1 MNPTMKK
8 IIFLLPVFAI
18 IGLMASA
25 QQVLDTPPLDGV
37 YVKNNIA
44 ERKPI
49 TYPYVREADVMWS
62 KRIWRVIELKEKMNQ
77 AFYYPEVPHNNWRSF
92 MTVLMDGIKEGTIT
106 AYDASSS
113 TDEFIIPV
121 TKDELMKRMEKT
133 DTISMQR
140 SYPPYDYFDTIMSVK
155 FEPTDIKRLRIKED
169 IFFDKQRSVTEI
181 RIIGI
186 CPVKDNVDPKTGEFR
201 GYQPLF
207 WVNFPEA
214 RPLLAKAEVF
224 NRQNSAQKMTYDDLF
239 WKRLFD
245 SYIYKEENVY
255 DRKIDEYATG
265 IDALLE
271 SERIKNELFM
281 FEQNLWEY

>member
-1 MNPTMKK
+1 MKK

-18 IGLMASA
+18 VAIMASA
-25 QQVLDTPPLDGV
+25 QQVLDSPPMDGV
-37 YVKNNIA
+37 YVKSNVI
-44 ERKPI
+44 EKKPI

-62 KRIWRVIELKEKMNQ
+62 KRIWRVIEMKEKMNQ
-77 AFYYPEVPHNNWRSF
+77 SFYYPEIPHNNWRSF
-92 MTVLMDGIKEGTIT
+92 MTVLMDGIKEGAIT

-113 TDEFIIPV
+113 TDEFIIPL
-121 TKDELMKRMEKT
+121 TKDELMKRMERE

-140 SYPPYDYFDTIMSVK
+140 SYPPYDYFDTIMAVK

-186 CPVKDNVDPKTGEFR
+186 CPVKDNIDPKTGEFR

-239 WKRLFD
+239 WKRMFD

-265 IDALLE
+265 LDALLE
-271 SERIKNELFM
+271 SERVKNDLFM

>member
-1 MNPTMKK
+1 MKK
-8 IIFLLPVFAI
+8 IFFFLPVFAI
-18 IGLMASA
+18 VAIMANA
-25 QQVLDTPPLDGV
+25 QQVLDSPPLDGV
-37 YVKNNIA
+37 YVKSNIIDK
-44 ERKPI
+44 KPI
-49 TYPYVREADVMWS
+49 PYAYVREADMMWS
-62 KRIWRVIELKEKMNQ
+62 KRIWRVIEMKEKMNQ
-77 AFYYPEVPHNNWRSF
+77 AFYYPEIPHNNWRSF

-113 TDEFIIPV
+113 TDEFIIPL
-121 TKDELMKRMEKT
+121 TKDELLGRMERL

-140 SYPPYDYFDTIMSVK
+140 SYPPYDYFDTIMTLK
-155 FEPTDIKRLRIKED
+155 FEPTDVKRLRIKED
-169 IFFDKQRSVTEI
+169 MFFDKQRSVTEI
-181 RIIGI
+181 RIIGV
-186 CPVKDNVDPKTGEFR
+186 CPVKDNIDPKTGEFR

-239 WKRLFD
+239 WKRMFD

-265 IDALLE
+265 LDAMLE

>member
-1 MNPTMKK
+1 MKK

-18 IGLMASA
+18 VAIMASA
-25 QQVLDTPPLDGV
+25 QQVLDSPPLDGV
-37 YVKNNIA
+37 YVKSNIL
-44 ERKPI
+44 EKKPV
-49 TYPYVREADVMWS
+49 TYAYVREADMMWY
-62 KRIWRVIELKEKMNQ
+62 KRIWRVIEMKEKMNQ
-77 AFYYPEVPHNNWRSF
+77 AFYYPEIPHNNWRSF

-113 TDEFIIPV
+113 TDEFIIPL
-121 TKDELMKRMEKT
+121 TKDELLGRMERQ

-140 SYPPYDYFDTIMSVK
+140 SYPPYDYFDTIMALK
-155 FEPTDIKRLRIKED
+155 FEPTDVKRLRIKED

-186 CPVKDNVDPKTGEFR
+186 CPVKDNIDPKTGEFR

-239 WKRLFD
+239 WKRMFD

-265 IDALLE
+265 LDALLE
-271 SERIKNELFM
+271 SERIKNDLFM

>member
-1 MNPTMKK
+1 MKK
-8 IIFLLPVFAI
+8 ILFLLPVFAFLGI
-18 IGLMASA
+18 TANA
-25 QQVLDTPPLDGV
+25 QQVLDTPPRDGI
-37 YVKNNIA
+37 YDKNNTV

-49 TYPYVREADVMWS
+49 AYPFVREADVMWS

-92 MTVLMDGIKEGTIT
+92 MTVLMDGIKEGAIT
-106 AYDASSS
+106 AYDATSE
-113 TDEFIIPV
+113 TDEFTIPI
-121 TKDELMKRMEKT
+121 TNDELMKRMERT
-133 DTISMQR
+133 DTVTLQR
-140 SYPPYDYFDTIMSVK
+140 PYAPYADFDTIMSKK
-155 FEPTDIKRLRIKED
+155 FEATDVKRLRIKED
-169 IFFDKQRSVTEI
+169 IFFDRQRSVTET

-186 CPVKDNVDPKTGEFR
+186 CPVKDNVDPKSGEFR
-201 GYQPLF
+201 GYEPLF

-224 NRQNSAQKMTYDDLF
+224 NRQNSSQKMTYDDLF
-239 WKRLFD
+239 WKRMFN

-265 IDALLE
+265 LDALLE

>member
-1 MNPTMKK
+1 MKK
-8 IIFLLPVFAI
+8 IIFLLPVFVLLA
-18 IGLMASA
+18 LMANA
-25 QQVLDTPPLDGV
+25 QQVLDSPPLDGV
-37 YVKNNIA
+37 YVKNNIL

-49 TYPYVREADVMWS
+49 TYPYIREADIMWS
-62 KRIWRVIELKEKMNQ
+62 KRIWRVIEMREKMNQ
-77 AFYYPEVPHNNWRSF
+77 AFYYPEIPHNNWRSF

-113 TDEFIIPV
+113 TDEFIIPL
-121 TKDELMKRMEKT
+121 TKDELMKRLERT
-133 DTISMQR
+133 DTVSLQR
-140 SYPPYDYFDTIMSVK
+140 SYAPYDYYDTVMAVK
-155 FEPTDIKRLRIKED
+155 FEPTDVKRLRIKED

-186 CPVKDNVDPKTGEFR
+186 GPVKDNVDPKTGEFR
-201 GYQPLF
+201 GYQQLF
-207 WVNFPEA
+207 WVNFAEA

-224 NRQNSAQKMTYDDLF
+224 NRQNTAQKMTYDDLF

-265 IDALLE
+265 LDALLE
-271 SERIKNELFM
+271 SERIKNELFN